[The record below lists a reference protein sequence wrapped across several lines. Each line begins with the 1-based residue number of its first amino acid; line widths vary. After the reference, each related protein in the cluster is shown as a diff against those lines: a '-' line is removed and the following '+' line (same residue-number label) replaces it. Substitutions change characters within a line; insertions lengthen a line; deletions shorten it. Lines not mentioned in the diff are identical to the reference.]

1 MARNRR
7 PQLVFPTILIVVGA
21 FFLYAN
27 YRPGFDPWPILR
39 TYWPLILIFV
49 GLGKMGNAMLRQRE
63 QRQLG
68 QSGNE
73 PTTPRNYSVGSTVA
87 IVCLVLVFL
96 ALFWR
101 GRVFS
106 RDRRAD
112 ASMHHATRIVDRDD
126 ARSVNVS
133 VESGAGEV
141 NVTGGAS
148 HLLDADFN
156 YGYSFSEPTVD
167 YRIASGVG
175 QLNIHQDGGRT
186 HFGTAHND
194 WTLRF
199 GNTVPLSLRV
209 EMGAGEGHFKLRD
222 LQVTDLSLH
231 MGAGH
236 VDVDLTGERK
246 TDLDADIEGGVG
258 QATIRL
264 PKNVGVVA
272 NASGGLGAI
281 SAYGFK
287 RDGGDYLND
296 AYGKTPATIHLKV
309 QGGVGQIT
317 LLLEP

>member
-1 MARNRR
+1 MAKNGR
-7 PQLVFPTILIVVGA
+7 PTLAFPIILIVIGG

-49 GLGKMGNAMLRQRE
+49 GLGKIWDSTQRQR
-63 QRQLG
+63 QQAQFR
-68 QSGNE
+68 ND
-73 PTTPRNYSVGSTVA
+73 PNVPRNYSVGSTIA
-87 IVCLVLVFL
+87 ILGLVLVFV
-96 ALFWR
+96 ALFWH

-106 RDRRAD
+106 RDRHGD
-112 ASMHHATRIVDRDD
+112 SSLHHMTQTVDRDD

-141 NVTGGAS
+141 NVTGGGD

-156 YGYSFSEPTVD
+156 YGYSFLEPKVD
-167 YRIASGVG
+167 YKIESGVG
-175 QLNIHQDGGRT
+175 QLTISQDNDGP
-186 HFGTAHND
+186 HFATSHNN
-194 WTLRF
+194 WNLRF
-199 GNTVPLSLRV
+199 SNKVPLSLKV

-222 LQVTDLSLH
+222 LQVTDLNLQ

-246 TDLDADIEGGVG
+246 SDLDADIEGGVG

-264 PKNVGVVA
+264 PRNVGVVA
-272 NASGGLGAI
+272 NASGGIGAI
-281 SAYGFK
+281 SAHGFK
-287 RDGGDYLND
+287 RDGDDYVND

-309 QGGVGQIT
+309 QGGVGQVS